1 MAETTQVAVTRT
13 WAKISDGD
21 CTVQSADKSSYYE
34 VAVNATTPT
43 NGASIILQLSE
54 PTTFAYKTAVWCRI
68 HANGKGSATLNV
80 IK

>member
-1 MAETTQVAVTRT
+1 MAATTQATVTRT
-13 WAKISDGD
+13 WSKIADGD
-21 CTVQSADKSSYYE
+21 CTVQSANASNYYE

-68 HANGKGSATLNV
+68 HTAGKNSAVLNV

>member
-13 WAKISDGD
+13 WSKIADGD
-21 CTVQSADKSSYYE
+21 CTVQSVSNSDFYE
-34 VAVNATTPT
+34 IAVSEASPT
-43 NGASIILQLSE
+43 NGASIVLKIIE

-68 HANGKGSATLNV
+68 HTVGKDSAILNV